1 VLRPPGESEEAREK
15 MAKRLKSRKCLK
27 TARKSKV
34 AVDWNTLSPVQKF
47 NRVLAIFKSVT
58 GGGADGRIKGVN
70 GSINA
75 RSTKLVLDILGVNG
89 KVVCDIGAA
98 DGKFMVCTFLAGA
111 DQVIGVEFAEN
122 VGYKMI
128 LDAVVRRMKREYD
141 IEINLNWIGSAIE
154 EVWRFC
160 ILSR

>member
-1 VLRPPGESEEAREK
+1 MQLGPGRLFLQPPHAS
-15 MAKRLKSRKCLK
+15 MAKRGRQSKVRKC
-27 TARKSKV
+27 RV